1 MAVSMSERNARFGPF
16 DHQFTAVMFDRRERK
31 SVQDT
36 SSRGLIVNENRYHST
51 RLIPFQSDFGAWATQ
66 LGGLEGAEIIMWL
79 IMRGALSGNVKQVH
93 SGYYLPSMTGI
104 GTLVL
109 ENTAMKPA
117 GEAQAR
123 HREHMARQ
131 LSGADK
137 LSGTFPF
144 GLEASVKAYRLNK
157 YLHAMIDEGH
167 RHAFLA
173 DPERSFAE
181 ARLTEEEKD
190 LVRRRDW
197 RGLIHYG
204 VIFFV
209 LEKLGAVVG
218 TSNLHIYA
226 AMRGESLEDFLRTRN
241 TRVLYSVAGD
251 VAATEERQ
259 EAKAK

>member
-1 MAVSMSERNARFGPF
+1 
-16 DHQFTAVMFDRRERK
+16 
-31 SVQDT
+31 
-36 SSRGLIVNENRYHST
+36 
-51 RLIPFQSDFGAWATQ
+51 
-66 LGGLEGAEIIMWL
+66 
-79 IMRGALSGNVKQVH
+79 
-93 SGYYLPSMTGI
+93 
-104 GTLVL
+104 
-109 ENTAMKPA
+109 
-117 GEAQAR
+117 
-123 HREHMARQ
+123 
-131 LSGADK
+131 
-137 LSGTFPF
+137 
-144 GLEASVKAYRLNK
+144 
-157 YLHAMIDEGH
+157 MIDEGH

-226 AMRGESLEDFLRTRN
+226 AMRGESLEDFLKTRN

-251 VAATEERQ
+251 VAATEEWQ